1 MVLKYLVII
10 SFLGIIN
17 FDIESMIEVVWL
29 FMEIFIILKNDKIRN
44 SLRIEIFVFLEC
56 WVISKYSF
64 KGILC

>member
-29 FMEIFIILKNDKIRN
+29 FMEIFIILKNDKMRN

-56 WVISKYSF
+56 WVISK
-64 KGILC
+64 